1 VMTVPASCLTV
12 LGGMYPIS
20 SVEVPWVNMAFP
32 STAAAATGLA
42 AGLRAMGR
50 AGEMTVLA
58 MAGDGGT
65 SDIGIQ
71 GLSGAAERNEDFIY
85 LCYDNEAYMNTGT
98 QRSGLTPAGARTTT
112 TWSGKREN
120 PKDLPR
126 IMEAHDVP
134 YVAST
139 SAAYPTD
146 VYDKVV
152 KARGIHGLRY
162 IHMNVPCPSGWGFDP
177 KDTVRLGKMAVD
189 AGLVV
194 LYEIEDG
201 RFSLTGR
208 SAALAKSSSQHKDAS
223 AACPRAASKRSRPGS
238 TGDGP
243 GISSATPRV
252 DSGSAPSPQP
262 EHAEGRHVRD
272 VVVPF
277 DHARQQRVLGG
288 GDRIAALL
296 GHAGVVDEHHVRQAG
311 RVVVLQ
317 HEGVGRRGRQP
328 HRVRVN
334 GPAHQ
339 KVRLPLAHEADPVAG
354 EHVATAGVLHRSQV
368 ARA

>member
-1 VMTVPASCLTV
+1 MSMATRILDLPDREYVLSGNRACAGCGIGIGLRAVTKALDGRMVMTVPASCLTV
-12 LGGMYPIS
+12 FGGMYPLS

-50 AGEMTVLA
+50 ADEMTVLA

-120 PKDLPR
+120 PKDMPR
-126 IMEAHDVP
+126 IMEAHGVP

-139 SAAYPTD
+139 SAVYPAD
-146 VYDKVV
+146 VYDKVA
-152 KARGIHGLRY
+152 KARDIRGLRY

-194 LYEIEDG
+194 LYEIEDD
-201 RFSLTGR
+201 RFRLTGR
-208 SAALAKSSSQHKDAS
+208 SAALAKSG
-223 AACPRAASKRSRPGS
+223 KRVSIAEYIATQGRFRGMPEGS
-238 TGDGP
+238 VEEVQAWVDGRWD
-243 GISSATPRV
+243 GY
-252 DSGSAPSPQP
+252 
-262 EHAEGRHVRD
+262 
-272 VVVPF
+272 
-277 DHARQQRVLGG
+277 
-288 GDRIAALL
+288 
-296 GHAGVVDEHHVRQAG
+296 
-311 RVVVLQ
+311 
-317 HEGVGRRGRQP
+317 
-328 HRVRVN
+328 
-334 GPAHQ
+334 
-339 KVRLPLAHEADPVAG
+339 
-354 EHVATAGVLHRSQV
+354 V
-368 ARA
+368 ARDAAGK

>member
-1 VMTVPASCLTV
+1 MSMATKVLDLPDREFVLSGNRACAGCGIGIGLRAVTKALEGRMVMTVPASCLTV

-20 SVEVPWVNMAFP
+20 SVQVPWVNMAFP

-139 SAAYPTD
+139 SAVYPAD
-146 VYDKVV
+146 VYDKVL

-194 LYEIEDG
+194 LYEVEGG

-208 SAALAKSSSQHKDAS
+208 SAAIAKSG
-223 AACPRAASKRSRPGS
+223 KR
-238 TGDGP
+238 
-243 GISSATPRV
+243 V
-252 DSGSAPSPQP
+252 
-262 EHAEGRHVRD
+262 
-272 VVVPF
+272 
-277 DHARQQRVLGG
+277 
-288 GDRIAALL
+288 
-296 GHAGVVDEHHVRQAG
+296 
-311 RVVVLQ
+311 
-317 HEGVGRRGRQP
+317 
-328 HRVRVN
+328 
-334 GPAHQ
+334 
-339 KVRLPLAHEADPVAG
+339 PVA
-354 EHVATAGVLHRSQV
+354 EFVATQGRFRGMPEGSVEEVQAWVDARWAGYVRRDAE
-368 ARA
+368 AR